1 MKIRSVRDLVAVL
14 RGRRTDQGWSQQRLA
29 DAAGVSRSWL
39 ANLEL
44 GKPSAEVSRLLALFE
59 SLGLTLEISGPQSDD
74 GDRDGDGDGDRSLR
88 TGRIDLDE
96 HLRRY
101 EP

>member
-74 GDRDGDGDGDRSLR
+74 GDGGRSLR
-88 TGRIDLDE
+88 TERIDLDE